1 MGQHGASVKPG
12 TKEFARV
19 FDRVICADCLRV
31 SVVECE
37 GAANLE

>member
-19 FDRVICADCLRV
+19 FDRVICAGGLRAC
-31 SVVECE
+31 VVECD